1 MANILIF
8 DSGMGGLSV
17 YRELSQTLSGHQYLY
32 LFDNAYFPYGEL
44 SESRLV
50 ERVVELFSAFVA
62 LYPVDIAIIACNTAS
77 THVLPALRQCL
88 SIPVVGV
95 VPAIKPAAEYSR
107 QRQLAH
113 PNLQAHIGLLATPGT
128 VSRRYTAEL
137 VQSFAA
143 DLQVSMLGTTELV
156 KMAEDKLA
164 GQPVDLK
171 RLQQILAP
179 WLGEQAPD
187 TLVLGC
193 THFPLLAFEISQCL
207 PQTKLIDSGAAI
219 ARRVGSLLLQPAL
232 ASSNKPV
239 QIEDKAGILFCTEL
253 TKKALQQARAFSKEG
268 FGELN
273 CFVP

>member
-1 MANILIF
+1 
-8 DSGMGGLSV
+8 MGGLSV
-17 YRELSQTLSGHQYLY
+17 YRELSHTLNGHQYLY
-32 LFDNAYFPYGEL
+32 LFDNAFFPYGEL

-50 ERVVELFSAFVA
+50 ERVVELFTAFVKQHS
-62 LYPVDIAIIACNTAS
+62 VDIAIIACNTAS
-77 THVLPALRQCL
+77 TYVLPALRDCL

-107 QRQLAH
+107 QHQTPAK
-113 PNLQAHIGLLATPGT
+113 PAHIGLLATHGT

-156 KMAEDKLA
+156 KMVEDKLA

-179 WLGEQAPD
+179 WLGEQGPD

-193 THFPLLAFEISQCL
+193 THFPLLAAEISQCL
-207 PQTKLIDSGAAI
+207 PHTKLIDSGEAI
-219 ARRVGSLLLQPAL
+219 ARRVESLLLQPK
-232 ASSNKPV
+232 S
-239 QIEDKAGILFCTEL
+239 QIEVNTESVSKAGLLFCTEL
-253 TKKALQQARAFSKEG
+253 TKKALQQARAFNNEG
-268 FGELN
+268 FGQLN